1 MADIS
6 MDGLASG
13 MATNDIVSQILAS
26 QYGGKFEKLES
37 QKDDLSLAKDAWRDV
52 NSRLSKLD
60 STISDLKFSS
70 TFNSMAV
77 NLSNDETASVTA
89 NSAADVNSYDLDV
102 SQLAEANRI
111 ASKQMT
117 ESYAVDLG
125 GAGNSETISI
135 ELKDAAGN
143 NTISGN
149 VMNVEITHGDTL
161 TDIKD
166 AINNATVDH
175 DGDANTD
182 KISIAKAS
190 IVDNRLVIESYKTGE
205 SSELAFTD
213 SAGGILTNEFGFN
226 LDADGKV
233 TGPADGTIDDPAESG
248 VLQSAQ
254 NALFSVN
261 GLGITKESNTD
272 IKDVVENLTINLKE
286 IGSTKID
293 IAKDTKKATTAIQAF
308 VDQYNSLMSFIDDKS
323 AYNSDTEEASILQGD
338 STLMRMQMN
347 LRKNVTSKVSN
358 EGTYNQLYAVGIEI
372 DRDGVMSL
380 DSSKLKTALED
391 NPEAVTKL
399 FNADSEDD
407 GFDGVATRLDDY
419 TDLLLQTNTGVIPK
433 RMDYF
438 SKSIKDIDEQV
449 EDLESSYESE
459 RERLSSE
466 FAAMEQMISEMNSQ
480 SSWLQSQ
487 LSNLSNSSLLNS

>member
-1 MADIS
+1 MADIG

-13 MATNDIVSQILAS
+13 MATNDIVSKILAS

-37 QKDDLSLAKDAWRDV
+37 QKDDLNLAKDAWRDV

-60 STISDLKFSS
+60 STISELKFSS

-77 NLSNDETASVTA
+77 NLSNDEVVSVTA
-89 NSAADVNSYDLDV
+89 NSDADANSYDLDV
-102 SQLAEANRI
+102 TQLAKANRI
-111 ASKQMT
+111 ASKQKA
-117 ESYAVDLG
+117 EDYIVDLG

-143 NTISGN
+143 NTIAGN
-149 VMNVEITHGDTL
+149 TMDIEITHGDTL
-161 TDIKD
+161 SDIKD

-182 KISIAKAS
+182 EINIAKAS
-190 IVDNRLVIESYKTGE
+190 IVDNRLIIESYKTGE
-205 SSELAFTD
+205 SSELAFSD
-213 SAGGILTNEFGFN
+213 SASGILSNDFGLA

-233 TGPADGTIDDPAESG
+233 NGPSDGTIDDPAESG

-261 GLGITKESNTD
+261 GLGITKENNSD
-272 IKDVVENLTINLKE
+272 INDVVENLTINLNE
-286 IGSTKID
+286 TGSTKID
-293 IAKDTKKATTAIQAF
+293 ISKDTNKATTAVQAF
-308 VDQYNSLMSFIDDKS
+308 VDQYNSLMSFIDEKS
-323 AYNSDTEEASILQGD
+323 AYNSDTDEASVLQGD

-347 LRKNVTSKVSN
+347 LRKNVTSKISN
-358 EGTYNQLYAVGIEI
+358 EGTYNQLYAVGIEV

-399 FNADSEDD
+399 FNANNEDD

-438 SKSIKDIDEQV
+438 SKSVKDIDEQV
-449 EDLESSYESE
+449 ESLESSYEAE
-459 RERLSSE
+459 RERLSAE
-466 FAAMEQMISEMNSQ
+466 FTAMEQTISEMNSQ

-487 LSNLSNSSLLNS
+487 LANLSNSSLLNS